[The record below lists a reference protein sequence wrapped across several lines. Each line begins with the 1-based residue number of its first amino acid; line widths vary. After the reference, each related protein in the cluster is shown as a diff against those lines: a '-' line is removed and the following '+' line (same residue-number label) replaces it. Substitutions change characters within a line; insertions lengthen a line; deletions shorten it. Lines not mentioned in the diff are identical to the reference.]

1 MTFMLPASY
10 RAFMFSSMHSGRF
23 GLAALVLGAVL
34 SVPVPAYAAPLA
46 VVSTAANT
54 TANTTVNTA
63 TGKATGTVTSLS
75 ASDEKAVREVVAAQ
89 LAAFAADDAPKAF
102 SVAAPNIQKMFKTPA
117 NFMAM
122 VQAHYPVVYRPASVT
137 YYKPETDGASIIM
150 KVQMLDANDA
160 QWLAVYALQ
169 RPNSKD
175 KTKGWRI
182 AGCIVTSN
190 VGRTA

>member
-1 MTFMLPASY
+1 MTSKLPALHRTSLFANLDS
-10 RAFMFSSMHSGRF
+10 RWF
-23 GLAALVLGAVL
+23 GLAALALGVLGAVGVL
-34 SVPVPAYAAPLA
+34 VTVPVPAYAAPLA
-46 VVSTAANT
+46 VASTAA
-54 TANTTVNTA
+54 
-63 TGKATGTVTSLS
+63 GKATGAVTSLS

-169 RPNSKD
+169 RPNAKD